1 MNKFCLYI
9 IASFLVIG
17 CSGNKSAKKKPKP
30 KEPLAIF
37 IERAYD
43 QKESDFKAL
52 LRNDTLN
59 SVFTLD
65 QERRYYDYVLEN
77 FNHCLISRDT
87 DEVNYRIFYTIK
99 AYRSE
104 LTLGDYTEI
113 TINTWDAPGRDIISA
128 GLGPIETQIAGSFLD
143 DMGDW
148 VTGEWKPN
156 YEETKNEFG
165 RTVKKET
172 QSLKLYVDGHFIELS
187 GGLRFSIDDC
197 SNAEK
202 ILAKDENGYVYRFD
216 VDDTDHSNIYILND
230 DNILKICNLF
240 ETKESL
246 LLSFVDRQN
255 ERLGSIH
262 ITNHEA
268 GHIVGA
274 IRKHIK
280 EEKLY

>member
-17 CSGNKSAKKKPKP
+17 CLGNKSAKEKPKP
-30 KEPLAIF
+30 KVPLAIF

-43 QKESDFKAL
+43 QKETDFKAL

-59 SVFTLD
+59 SIFT
-65 QERRYYDYVLEN
+65 QEQQRRYYDYAMEN
-77 FNHCLISRDT
+77 FNHCQIHKDI
-87 DEVNYRIFYTIK
+87 DKANFRIFYTIR

-113 TINTWDAPGRDIISA
+113 TIDTWDTPEYDVILAS
-128 GLGPIETQIAGSFLD
+128 LGPIETQIAGSFLD
-143 DMGDW
+143 DIGDW
-148 VTGEWKPN
+148 VTGKWEPS
-156 YEETKNEFG
+156 YESTKDKLG
-165 RTVKKET
+165 IIKEEI
-172 QSLKLYVDGHFIELS
+172 QSLKLYVDGHFIELA

-197 SNAEK
+197 GNAEK

-216 VDDTDHSNIYILND
+216 VDDTDHSNIYILNN